1 MPTSDVLSVAY
12 AVQLEYRVDRIS
24 KKLNDVALSWR
35 ELEDGS
41 VVIVFSNSGKRT
53 FPPEEVHNLD
63 PIIPIIKTKEDA
75 VTAVARLS
83 SPRLSSRADELP
95 ARTET
100 RLSSR
105 ADELPARIET
115 PTRTETPPKAKQHP
129 KSKK

>member
-1 MPTSDVLSVAY
+1 MPTSDVL
-12 AVQLEYRVDRIS
+12 LEYRVDRIS

-75 VTAVARLS
+75 VTAVAAL
-83 SPRLSSRADELP
+83 
-95 ARTET
+95 
-100 RLSSR
+100 
-105 ADELPARIET
+105 
-115 PTRTETPPKAKQHP
+115 PPKAKPHP

>member
-1 MPTSDVLSVAY
+1 MPTSDVL
-12 AVQLEYRVDRIS
+12 LEYRVDRIS

-41 VVIVFSNSGKRT
+41 VVIVFCNSGKRT

-95 ARTET
+95 AR
-100 RLSSR
+100 
-105 ADELPARIET
+105 IET
-115 PTRTETPPKAKQHP
+115 PARTQTRPKAKPHP

>member
-1 MPTSDVLSVAY
+1 MPTSDVL
-12 AVQLEYRVDRIS
+12 LEYRVDRIS

-83 SPRLSSRADELP
+83 SRAG
-95 ARTET
+95 
-100 RLSSR
+100 
-105 ADELPARIET
+105 ELPARIET
-115 PTRTETPPKAKQHP
+115 RLSSVASSLSRCSVDVLPTRTETPPSAKPHP